1 MVGLIRGL
9 SSFNKHHYVQ
19 SLMLNSLRDKKIHR
33 SSERVPNDKRGK
45 ISIEMPV
52 TYNVRRAYSKRN
64 IQNSLF
70 RGLDI

>member
-1 MVGLIRGL
+1 
-9 SSFNKHHYVQ
+9 
-19 SLMLNSLRDKKIHR
+19 MLNSLRDKKIHR